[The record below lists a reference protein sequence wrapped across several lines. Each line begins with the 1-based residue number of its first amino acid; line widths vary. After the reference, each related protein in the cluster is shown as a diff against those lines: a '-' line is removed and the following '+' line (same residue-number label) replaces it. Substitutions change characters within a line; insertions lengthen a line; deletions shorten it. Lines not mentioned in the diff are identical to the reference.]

1 MSISERVK
9 VYSVEVGALWKAFV
23 RINKVRNNLTV
34 LKQLIG
40 FRIRIQRSQIF
51 LDPVVVLLWGWREV
65 DVVLRQ
71 AIATVVWTMQPL
83 RGSAATCTC
92 VKHKRSQTA
101 VS

>member
-1 MSISERVK
+1 MSILERVK
-9 VYSVEVGALWKAFV
+9 VCSVEVGALWKVFV

-71 AIATVVWTMQPL
+71 AIATVVWTI

-92 VKHKRSQTA
+92 VKHKRSQWETA